1 MIIFYALAYVCVA
14 IIIAN
19 FLTQAFPK
27 IPQALWQIVGG
38 ILLAI
43 VPVINHYVI
52 MLNPEWFMMLVIA
65 PLLFYEGQRTQA
77 KLISKHFKSII
88 ELAGILAIVTVVILM
103 TVGHVAIGWALPF
116 SLALAAIVTPTDA
129 TALESVTNG
138 LDMPKDAKRSLSLES
153 LFNDATGLVILELAI
168 LWMNTG
174 TFSFIHGF
182 SEFLVVAVGGVIAGF
197 IASFIFIYVRQ
208 HLLKAEFDD
217 TVAHVLMYFLAPIV
231 VFGIAEHVFGVSGII
246 AVVVMGVMS
255 NIEQQ
260 HTQFMD
266 PKLNHLTGQLTDI
279 VSQILNGLVFILL
292 GTSLVSVAK
301 VYILQPVRTWVALI
315 AIGILLYVVMT
326 LCRYL
331 AIRYSGRFGNK
342 SYTKRDSLAF
352 AIGGVHGAVT
362 MSMAFSLPLTLS
374 NGAAFTERN
383 DLLLIA
389 STVIILSLLVPVILL
404 PRILNRLA
412 PLYDADTYQ
421 KNHTEMVN
429 AAMTYVS
436 HADVAQTIKATV
448 MQQLKNQ
455 LGYGNEQLN
464 DASRKKAYRTLYKV
478 ADQAMAQAIDENRIS
493 DEALQLYNRMQSLQ
507 NGFGKFGKH
516 RRHIWRK
523 LTVRII
529 KHRVANHQD
538 SYHSHQNSVDEVMNI
553 INDGMTTYM
562 NQLSKQDMNA
572 RDMIAL
578 RYAYSHQQAMLQ
590 NQKINSDDE
599 QQVFLNALQ
608 EELNYIEQQRTQGDA
623 DAELLKELYDEVINS
638 QAILLA
644 NISSE

>member
-1 MIIFYALAYVCVA
+1 MIIFYALAYVCIA

-27 IPQALWQIVGG
+27 IPQALWQILGG
-38 ILLAI
+38 ILLAT

-77 KLISKHFKSII
+77 RLISKHFKSII

-116 SLALAAIVTPTDA
+116 SLALAAIVIPTDA

-138 LDMPKDAKRSLSLES
+138 LDMPKDIKRSLSLES

-174 TFSFIHGF
+174 TFSFVHGF
-182 SEFLVVAVGGVIAGF
+182 SEFLVVALGGMIAGL
-197 IASFIFIYVRQ
+197 IASFIFIYTRQ

-217 TVAHVLMYFLAPIV
+217 TVAHVLMYFLAPIA
-231 VFGIAEHVFGVSGII
+231 VFGIAEHVLGVSGII

-255 NIEQQ
+255 NVEQQ

-266 PKLNHLTGQLTDI
+266 PKLNHLVGQLTDI

-301 VYILQPVRTWVALI
+301 VYILQPVRTWVVLVAV
-315 AIGILLYVVMT
+315 GVLLYLVMT

-331 AIRYSGRFGNK
+331 AIRYSDRFGNK
-342 SYTKRDSLAF
+342 SYTKRDGLVF

-389 STVIILSLLVPVILL
+389 STVIILSLFVPVILL

-412 PLYDADTYQ
+412 PFYDADTYQ

-436 HADVAQTIKATV
+436 HADVSQTIKATV

-455 LGYGNEQLN
+455 LGYGNERLN
-464 DASRKKAYRTLYKV
+464 DASRQKAYRTLYKV
-478 ADQAMAQAIDENRIS
+478 ADQAMAQAIDENQIS

-507 NGFGKFGKH
+507 NGFGKFSKH
-516 RRHIWRK
+516 RRYIWRK
-523 LTVRII
+523 LTARII
-529 KHRVANHQD
+529 KQRVANHKD
-538 SYHSHQNSVDEVMNI
+538 NDHSHQNSVDEVMTI
-553 INDGMTTYM
+553 INDGMATYM
-562 NQLSKQDMNA
+562 NQLPKQDMND

-590 NQKINSDDE
+590 NQKINADDG
-599 QQVFLNALQ
+599 QQIFLNALQ
-608 EELNYIEQQRTQGDA
+608 EELNYIEQQRIKGDA
-623 DAELLKELYDEVINS
+623 DSELLKELYDEVINS